1 MYNIVENYMT
11 NVDEVMALVKKYDHL
26 FKARDGGNT
35 FSTQYGTASLKQ
47 LHQYNMPAELTEA
60 IFKTIPMQW
69 NDRLNYCINKYEPGD
84 YIPRHKDSNG
94 GYWMF
99 RLIFLSSDKPHFRFW
114 DDADKSHLVEEIPGG
129 MFAMGLGTPHEVT
142 KIGDDEDPKYSLCIM
157 QGIDMNVRK
166 VA

>member
-26 FKARDGGNT
+26 FSRRDNGNA

-47 LHQYNMPAELTEA
+47 IHQYNIPTELTEA
-60 IFKTIPMQW
+60 IFKTIPMEW

-84 YIPRHKDSNG
+84 FIPRHKDSNG

-99 RLIFLSSDKPHFRFW
+99 RLIFLSSDKPHFRYW
-114 DDADKSHLVEEIPGG
+114 DDADKSYLVEEIPGG

-142 KIGDDEDPKYSLCIM
+142 KIGEDENPKYSLCIM